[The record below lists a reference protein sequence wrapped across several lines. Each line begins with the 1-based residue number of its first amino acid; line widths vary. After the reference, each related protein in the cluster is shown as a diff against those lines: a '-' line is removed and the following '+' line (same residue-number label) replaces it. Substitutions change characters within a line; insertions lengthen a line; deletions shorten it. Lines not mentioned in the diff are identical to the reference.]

1 MCSPDTTHISCPDG
15 LITNCRPTKR
25 LAISTLKVTVV
36 GSQLLRNKYRI
47 SRFVTHATNFAI
59 LWFVCVG
66 SPKRADKVKIR
77 VLRVWDRRF
86 CSFRAMETR
95 AESGPARNINRTI
108 GNQCG
113 PRGSAMEEPLEEWET
128 SRLEVVWAESTA
140 LQSLSKRVLVLSP
153 QSLDSRPSHV
163 VIVSAGRGPRFPGL
177 LIPGVSSQLTTIH
190 LEPQAGPIA
199 MKTVALLLVSLLTV
213 HSQEKV
219 QVTVFYESHC
229 PYSVEFIT
237 QKLYPA
243 YKALTSANMDVD
255 LVPYGFTKYSVDDDG
270 HYQFS
275 CQHGPSECYGN
286 RVQACALAELSDN
299 LDLQVEFVN
308 CAMSS
313 SNSSTSGPLVMCL
326 QARSKLH
333 RTITHLCSSVPPSS
347 VKATLSYNI
356 PLFQCASKLGQSYTK
371 L

>member
-1 MCSPDTTHISCPDG
+1 
-15 LITNCRPTKR
+15 
-25 LAISTLKVTVV
+25 
-36 GSQLLRNKYRI
+36 
-47 SRFVTHATNFAI
+47 
-59 LWFVCVG
+59 
-66 SPKRADKVKIR
+66 
-77 VLRVWDRRF
+77 
-86 CSFRAMETR
+86 
-95 AESGPARNINRTI
+95 
-108 GNQCG
+108 
-113 PRGSAMEEPLEEWET
+113 MEEPLEEWET

-177 LIPGVSSQLTTIH
+177 LIPGVGSRLTTIR

-313 SNSSTSGPLVMCL
+313 SNSSTSGPL
-326 QARSKLH
+326 
-333 RTITHLCSSVPPSS
+333 
-347 VKATLSYNI
+347 
-356 PLFQCASKLGQSYTK
+356 CASKLGIDYSPVQECVDGTTGDQLTVYNGNRTTSFSPKYAYVPWVAINGVHNNETRDTARKDLLATSCK
-371 L
+371 LLNNRPEPCLKRPN